1 MSPHL
6 DFSFGFGPGGRRKEP
21 GESTR
26 ILVLGDFSGRSSR
39 GEVEP
44 LGNRKPRKVDLDTF
58 DDVFAMLAPQLR
70 LDVSPD
76 LTVTITPREIDDL
89 HPDAIFQSV
98 SAFDELRTL
107 RARLADPK
115 TFADAAR
122 TLGGGAGSSSAGGT
136 SAPSASESAPA
147 SAPDATSAGAP
158 PGGEASSGDG
168 LTEFQR
174 LLGGT
179 GGNRS
184 PGAGGA
190 GATGGASSRGDR
202 SATSPAGRV
211 RSWIEELVGA
221 HIVPDRD
228 PSQDLYLVAIDDTI
242 GELLRA
248 ILHHPQFQAH
258 ESAWRSLQQLVQDG
272 AEIESMELFLLDASE
287 TEWTEDLLS
296 GTGLAGLLSADRNP
310 GDPAW
315 SWVVVDPRV
324 GSDERSIQAME
335 ALTQLAAKAGTAV
348 VGSASP
354 QLLGTDSLEDQVD
367 SGTWSTPTGTLESA
381 WNGLRSNAAADH
393 LALLIPRVLLRLPY
407 GKATEPLDR
416 LSFEELGGREGHEAY
431 LWGNPA
437 YSIALAASMA
447 AESEHA
453 PVFGPVS
460 ARAAGLGSLTLTGLP
475 VHVLKDDDGPGMKPC
490 AEAFLT
496 ERAAEELTKRGFTA
510 VVSIRNAD
518 RAKVWR
524 LRSVASSDD

>member
-202 SATSPAGRV
+202 SARRALRRALQCAERRADRSGLATCYGLEDATRVDLRRGRPARDAGVRERQAARVRADRRHAGR
-211 RSWIEELVGA
+211 
-221 HIVPDRD
+221 
-228 PSQDLYLVAIDDTI
+228 
-242 GELLRA
+242 RA
-248 ILHHPQFQAH
+248 
-258 ESAWRSLQQLVQDG
+258 
-272 AEIESMELFLLDASE
+272 
-287 TEWTEDLLS
+287 
-296 GTGLAGLLSADRNP
+296 
-310 GDPAW
+310 
-315 SWVVVDPRV
+315 
-324 GSDERSIQAME
+324 
-335 ALTQLAAKAGTAV
+335 
-348 VGSASP
+348 
-354 QLLGTDSLEDQVD
+354 
-367 SGTWSTPTGTLESA
+367 
-381 WNGLRSNAAADH
+381 
-393 LALLIPRVLLRLPY
+393 
-407 GKATEPLDR
+407 
-416 LSFEELGGREGHEAY
+416 
-431 LWGNPA
+431 
-437 YSIALAASMA
+437 
-447 AESEHA
+447 
-453 PVFGPVS
+453 
-460 ARAAGLGSLTLTGLP
+460 
-475 VHVLKDDDGPGMKPC
+475 
-490 AEAFLT
+490 
-496 ERAAEELTKRGFTA
+496 
-510 VVSIRNAD
+510 
-518 RAKVWR
+518 
-524 LRSVASSDD
+524 